1 MLKQILKKYEN
12 YNWFKELD
20 LSQEVTAYEEIK
32 ILKSEFIPKI
42 VLIGEFSAGK
52 SSIINNMLSMD
63 ILPKGWQPETK
74 YITQIKYS
82 NENYILVEGEK
93 ISLSTKNLKNLKT
106 TSTKIEIYMNNPILK
121 KVNFIDTPGTNDPN
135 TYNDD
140 IVFDIVT
147 NSDLVMFITKANQA
161 LSNSEKKF
169 LSKIVKAKDLEK
181 FFFIINFADLVD
193 NRKIVKNEFIN
204 NLSLLLS
211 LDKQI
216 IQAQTLLY
224 SVKEKEIYNYVL
236 EHLLD
241 YINKKREKLLN
252 DWEKIEKEKIINQ
265 ILIKIGFLL
274 DSLEGKVSVYDEE
287 LNRINQEI
295 EQFEENIQSD
305 LNKLKS
311 QLENLKQISIN
322 NLTNNFEN
330 IKKDIANEIAQLDYK
345 QLTTTRYIEL
355 RVKKL
360 VEDSV
365 ESEWKIFIKNV
376 SRLIE
381 DFNQEIDNSVI
392 NSLSLSNAE
401 TTKSK
406 KIINLAAIATLG
418 AGAVSALPI
427 MEGALGVGSFLGG
440 VSSIAPIL
448 GTIPYIGPALMGIG
462 SVTAV
467 TLPIIGAFALG
478 AGKILFDVAKWGIN
492 KTGDLAQAAEEKLY
506 KKKYISNINEQLDKI
521 LKQIVSQIQM
531 INFDGFKDKYIEI
544 KFPQKEILEAKIK
557 LLKNKKIEKFQNI
570 TQIKKEILQLNY
582 EIEEIKN
589 EL

>member
-1 MLKQILKKYEN
+1 
-12 YNWFKELD
+12 
-20 LSQEVTAYEEIK
+20 
-32 ILKSEFIPKI
+32 
-42 VLIGEFSAGK
+42 
-52 SSIINNMLSMD
+52 
-63 ILPKGWQPETK
+63 
-74 YITQIKYS
+74 
-82 NENYILVEGEK
+82 
-93 ISLSTKNLKNLKT
+93 
-106 TSTKIEIYMNNPILK
+106 
-121 KVNFIDTPGTNDPN
+121 
-135 TYNDD
+135 
-140 IVFDIVT
+140 
-147 NSDLVMFITKANQA
+147 
-161 LSNSEKKF
+161 
-169 LSKIVKAKDLEK
+169 
-181 FFFIINFADLVD
+181 LVD

-224 SVKEKEIYNYVL
+224 SVKEKEIYI
-236 EHLLD
+236 LD

-418 AGAVSALPI
+418 AGSRKL
-427 MEGALGVGSFLGG
+427 FRW
-440 VSSIAPIL
+440 SI
-448 GTIPYIGPALMGIG
+448 
-462 SVTAV
+462 
-467 TLPIIGAFALG
+467 
-478 AGKILFDVAKWGIN
+478 
-492 KTGDLAQAAEEKLY
+492 
-506 KKKYISNINEQLDKI
+506 
-521 LKQIVSQIQM
+521 
-531 INFDGFKDKYIEI
+531 
-544 KFPQKEILEAKIK
+544 
-557 LLKNKKIEKFQNI
+557 
-570 TQIKKEILQLNY
+570 
-582 EIEEIKN
+582 
-589 EL
+589 